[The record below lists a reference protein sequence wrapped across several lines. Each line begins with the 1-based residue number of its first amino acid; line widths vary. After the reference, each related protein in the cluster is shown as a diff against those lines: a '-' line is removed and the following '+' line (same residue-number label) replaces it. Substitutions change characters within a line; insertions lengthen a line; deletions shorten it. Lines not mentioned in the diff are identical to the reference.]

1 MLRTSA
7 LAVVLA
13 LTVAGEERLVVRH
26 AQDRTV
32 TRKFERML
40 ALELDSMTSR
50 LDGEEMPGHGDVK
63 QSTSESSELVVTDRV
78 TALDDGRPSKLVRRF
93 DTIATKRSMQL
104 SNPMSGDVADESA
117 ESSELVGRT
126 VEFER
131 TDGEWTRSF
140 AGEEQADTALL
151 DGLVAE
157 LDLAEFLP
165 ADAVAPGAKWEIP
178 AEAFARLSR
187 PAGDL
192 HLERDGEAKL
202 PSTRLERGA
211 LAAQWSGEISA
222 ELRGESET
230 AGERLLEI
238 GLRVEVSAHTDLA
251 DAFRAANADR
261 PNDPHSGAMS
271 PEVVSALEDQTY
283 TGEGRLV
290 WNATQGRIQTLELE
304 CELARKQDMVFTI
317 AFGGEERELSQLSS
331 FTGKETFSIA
341 FE

>member
-13 LTVAGEERLVVRH
+13 FAVTGEERLVVRH

-32 TRKFERML
+32 TRKFERTL
-40 ALELDSMTSR
+40 ELELDAMTSR

-78 TALDDGRPSKLVRRF
+78 TALDDGRPTKLARRF
-93 DTIATKRSMQL
+93 DTIATKRSMHF
-104 SNPMSGDVADESA
+104 SNPMSGDVDDESVEA
-117 ESSELVGRT
+117 SELAGRT

-140 AGEEQADTALL
+140 AGDEQADTALL
-151 DGLVAE
+151 EGLIAE

-165 ADAVAPGAKWEIP
+165 EDAVGPGSKWQLP
-178 AEAFARLSR
+178 AEAFARLAR

-202 PSTRLERGA
+202 PSTRLDRGA
-211 LAAQWSGEISA
+211 LDAQWSGEISA
-222 ELRGESET
+222 EFRGESET
-230 AGERLLEI
+230 TGDRLIEI
-238 GLRVEVSAHTDLA
+238 GLRVEVSSHTDLA
-251 DAFRAANADR
+251 DAFRAANTDR
-261 PNDPHSGAMS
+261 PKDPHSGAMA
-271 PEVVSALEDQTY
+271 PEIESAIEDQTY
-283 TGEGRLV
+283 TGEGTLV

-304 CELARKQDMVFTI
+304 CELARKQD
-317 AFGGEERELSQLSS
+317 
-331 FTGKETFSIA
+331 
-341 FE
+341 